1 MSKNTAHKMCECRAF
16 LKKKKQYPIELGGQ
30 KKLLNTLDKVATFLD
45 GKDVCVVDVLKAFIA
60 KS

>member
-1 MSKNTAHKMCECRAF
+1 MSKNTAHKMCEYRAF
-16 LKKKKQYPIELGGQ
+16 LKKKSNTQLNWGK